1 MVGMGGATGAGR
13 EAGAGCRVCGG
24 AMEGAAGAA
33 AEMRGAGAWATGAA
47 ALGGAWIPEGPPG
60 GSVGSLM
67 VGAADGLGGK
77 LMRTVSFLGCTL
89 PVSFFGGGTA
99 PDGMFGGSS
108 AIIFPRKINGGEGV
122 SINSKRK
129 IPGGGAARPLR
140 RASKCIVAATRESAA
155 LNPHP
160 VGQDRRAFSHSRMQ
174 SFPCF

>member
-1 MVGMGGATGAGR
+1 MMPTAASAKTVREKISTLSKVLMVGMGGATGAGR

-77 LMRTVSFLGCTL
+77 LMRTVSFLG
-89 PVSFFGGGTA
+89 
-99 PDGMFGGSS
+99 
-108 AIIFPRKINGGEGV
+108 
-122 SINSKRK
+122 
-129 IPGGGAARPLR
+129 
-140 RASKCIVAATRESAA
+140 
-155 LNPHP
+155 
-160 VGQDRRAFSHSRMQ
+160 
-174 SFPCF
+174 